1 MSVEYDAIGG
11 VKCDSVAVNRD
22 FQGGRFLKKEDKG
35 KKGTF

>member
-1 MSVEYDAIGG
+1 MSVEQEPIGG
-11 VKCDSVAVNRD
+11 VECDSVAVNRD

>member
-11 VKCDSVAVNRD
+11 VECDSVAVNRD
-22 FQGGRFLKKEDKG
+22 FQGGLFLKKEDKG